1 MCLKFENRPKHGPW
15 VLRVSLSCLSLLQM
29 RKSSRTLDYLV
40 KVIKTMV
47 SEHQSSHTFHYS
59 VPLQVYTKDISSHII
74 SEGIAKNFHHDSI
87 ICIIQIW
94 VPRASLVLS
103 YPVQQSLSHIY
114 PRCATGGKIGTTDV
128 GGVCFT
134 HVLGTN
140 DRDTTLLVQCEGQTH
155 IA

>member
-1 MCLKFENRPKHGPW
+1 
-15 VLRVSLSCLSLLQM
+15 M
-29 RKSSRTLDYLV
+29 RTSSRALDDLV

-47 SEHQSSHTFHYS
+47 SEHQSSHTFPDS
-59 VPLQVYTKDISSHII
+59 VPLQVYTKDFSSHII

-87 ICIIQIW
+87 ICIIKIW

-103 YPVQQSLSHIY
+103 YPEQKSLSQTY

-140 DRDTTLLVQCEGQTH
+140 NWDTALLVKCGVRHTLPNWSGLEMCCDSVGLVH
-155 IA
+155 VSIFNHESKVS